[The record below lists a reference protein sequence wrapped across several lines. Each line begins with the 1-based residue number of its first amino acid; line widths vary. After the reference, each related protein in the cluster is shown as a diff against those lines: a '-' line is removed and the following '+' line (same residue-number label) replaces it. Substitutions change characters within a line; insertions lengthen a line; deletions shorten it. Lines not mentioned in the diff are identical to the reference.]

1 MIYLVWMIPQLWTS
15 ITPGFFFQSLTAA
28 SCHSARRACP
38 KLQNPL
44 LQNSKGNLLHG
55 EKGPVSGRMRD
66 DEKGIFPE
74 PYPASGIVP
83 LSRRAQLILRM
94 IDSATSPFGSA
105 QNDKVGGKL
114 QRLKIFGLKKPIK
127 RERESGAVFIGYW
140 LALCAFF
147 FDWCMSLI

>member
-1 MIYLVWMIPQLWTS
+1 MEKISIHKTS
-15 ITPGFFFQSLTAA
+15 IQLLTLENTFSSLPA
-28 SCHSARRACP
+28 CHSARRACP

-114 QRLKIFGLKKPIK
+114 RRLKIFGLKKPIK
-127 RERESGAVFIGYW
+127 RERESGAVFIGY
-140 LALCAFF
+140 
-147 FDWCMSLI
+147 